1 MDLDIKILNFL
12 EKESYIYLI
21 KKQEEEVEVNEII
34 IKLRKT
40 KRKVMQ
46 VFNMLKKEIDLEDN
60 IVDSRILEELALLSK
75 IDEEITDIIYLELD
89 NKKS

>member
-1 MDLDIKILNFL
+1 MD
-12 EKESYIYLI
+12 
-21 KKQEEEVEVNEII
+21 EII

-89 NKKS
+89 NKNSKSITK

>member
-1 MDLDIKILNFL
+1 M
-12 EKESYIYLI
+12 
-21 KKQEEEVEVNEII
+21 NEII

-60 IVDSRILEELALLSK
+60 LVDSRILEELALLSK

-89 NKKS
+89 NKNS

>member
-1 MDLDIKILNFL
+1 M
-12 EKESYIYLI
+12 
-21 KKQEEEVEVNEII
+21 NEII

-46 VFNMLKKEIDLEDN
+46 VFNMLKKEIYLEDN
-60 IVDSRILEELALLSK
+60 LVDSRILEELALLSK
-75 IDEEITDIIYLELD
+75 IDEELTDIIYLELD

>member
-1 MDLDIKILNFL
+1 M
-12 EKESYIYLI
+12 
-21 KKQEEEVEVNEII
+21 NEII

-60 IVDSRILEELALLSK
+60 LVDSRILEELALLSK

>member
-1 MDLDIKILNFL
+1 MD
-12 EKESYIYLI
+12 
-21 KKQEEEVEVNEII
+21 EII

-46 VFNMLKKEIDLEDN
+46 VFNMVKKEIDLEDN
-60 IVDSRILEELALLSK
+60 LVDSRILEELALLSK

-89 NKKS
+89 NKNSKSITK

>member
-1 MDLDIKILNFL
+1 M
-12 EKESYIYLI
+12 
-21 KKQEEEVEVNEII
+21 NEII

-40 KRKVMQ
+40 KRKAMQ

-75 IDEEITDIIYLELD
+75 IDEEITDIIYLVID
-89 NKKS
+89 NKNS

>member
-1 MDLDIKILNFL
+1 M
-12 EKESYIYLI
+12 
-21 KKQEEEVEVNEII
+21 NEII

-60 IVDSRILEELALLSK
+60 LVDSRTLEELALLLK

>member
-1 MDLDIKILNFL
+1 M
-12 EKESYIYLI
+12 
-21 KKQEEEVEVNEII
+21 NEII

-60 IVDSRILEELALLSK
+60 LVDSRILEELALLSK
-75 IDEEITDIIYLELD
+75 IDEEITDIIYLVID
-89 NKKS
+89 NKNS

>member
-1 MDLDIKILNFL
+1 M
-12 EKESYIYLI
+12 
-21 KKQEEEVEVNEII
+21 NEII

-46 VFNMLKKEIDLEDN
+46 VFNMVKKEIDLEDN
-60 IVDSRILEELALLSK
+60 LVDSRILEELALLSK

>member
-1 MDLDIKILNFL
+1 M
-12 EKESYIYLI
+12 
-21 KKQEEEVEVNEII
+21 NEII

-60 IVDSRILEELALLSK
+60 LVDSRILEELALLSK
-75 IDEEITDIIYLELD
+75 IDEEITDIIYLVIY
-89 NKKS
+89 NKNS

>member
-1 MDLDIKILNFL
+1 M
-12 EKESYIYLI
+12 
-21 KKQEEEVEVNEII
+21 NEII

>member
-1 MDLDIKILNFL
+1 M
-12 EKESYIYLI
+12 
-21 KKQEEEVEVNEII
+21 NEII

-46 VFNMLKKEIDLEDN
+46 VFNMVKKEIDLEDN
-60 IVDSRILEELALLSK
+60 LVDSRILEELALLSK

-89 NKKS
+89 NKNSKSITK

>member
-1 MDLDIKILNFL
+1 M
-12 EKESYIYLI
+12 
-21 KKQEEEVEVNEII
+21 NEII

-89 NKKS
+89 NKNSKSITK

>member
-1 MDLDIKILNFL
+1 M
-12 EKESYIYLI
+12 
-21 KKQEEEVEVNEII
+21 NEII

-46 VFNMLKKEIDLEDN
+46 VFNMVKKEIDLVDN

-75 IDEEITDIIYLELD
+75 IDEEITDIIYLAID
-89 NKKS
+89 DKKS